1 MSIAGDPVVASILR
15 ARRERRWT
23 DASQQLEKW
32 VANCRRQAPVSAPEI
47 MSMNSGAGP
56 MGRMF
61 TARRFGRQGSVDDE
75 DEQRIL
81 SDLRERL
88 PKIRKLLEKEST
100 QAEQPLYMVLCHKHN
115 PYGKVQARLLL
126 VSDQAVYNLS
136 VDAKKCKRRIP
147 LAHVSLVTTSE
158 PTGQIVLHVPAE
170 YDYHFSVPARGYSPP
185 YDALADGSP
194 LAGLLEALERAHAG
208 VMQGSLPVRTDGG
221 HLGLASLVQKKK
233 RGERGDEAGGA
244 FQYSLR
250 DDDDDDDDE

>member
-1 MSIAGDPVVASILR
+1 MERSLDPTVASILR

-32 VANCRRQAPVSAPEI
+32 VANCRRQAPVSVPE
-47 MSMNSGAGP
+47 MVPANSGVGP
-56 MGRMF
+56 MGMRMF

-88 PKIRKLLEKEST
+88 PKVRKLLEKESA
-100 QAEQPLYMVLCHKHN
+100 QVEQPLYMVVCNKHN
-115 PYGKVQARLLL
+115 TYGKVQARLLV
-126 VSDQAVYNLS
+126 VSDQAVYNTS

-147 LAHVSLVTTSE
+147 LAHISLVTTSE

-185 YDALADGSP
+185 YDALADGAP

-208 VMQGSLPVRTDGG
+208 VMRGALPIRTDGG
-221 HLGLASLVQKKK
+221 HLGLGSLVQKKK
-233 RGERGDEAGGA
+233 RGGDEAGGTLA
-244 FQYSLR
+244 YSLR